1 MQLSNSWRGAKQC
14 LSPTRHQ
21 RVPLKISAAEEPSH
35 AVAEQLKTAA
45 KSKRWYAKPA
55 SMIAGGIAALGII
68 GAVLSGTETVL
79 DKTQKILDFFGVQLW
94 EKKAQI
100 VLAADF
106 PLVMPR
112 GARDIVFLTITKKSR
127 APVSNCHVEAWMGGS
142 TATVKRPAESFSMG
156 SGVFTQHMTVEV
168 ESASVPEGKLKWGL
182 QVTVVCDDGVSS
194 EPLVVEAVLY
204 PDKHR

>member
-1 MQLSNSWRGAKQC
+1 M
-14 LSPTRHQ
+14 
-21 RVPLKISAAEEPSH
+21 PLKISAAEEPSH

-68 GAVLSGTETVL
+68 GAVLSGMETVL
-79 DKTQKILDFFGVQLW
+79 DKTQEVLDFFGVQLW

-100 VLAADF
+100 VLATYDI
-106 PLVMPR
+106 PLVLPK

-156 SGVFTQHMTVEV
+156 SGMFTQHLTVEV
-168 ESASVPEGKLKWGL
+168 ESPSVPEGLKWGV

-194 EPLVVEAVLY
+194 EPLVVPAVLY
-204 PDKHR
+204 QESKHK

>member
-1 MQLSNSWRGAKQC
+1 MSQTDPTPEGASENQ
-14 LSPTRHQ
+14 Q
-21 RVPLKISAAEEPSH
+21 ESAAEEPSQ

-55 SMIAGGIAALGII
+55 AMIAGGIAALGII
-68 GAVLSGTETVL
+68 GAVLSGMETVL

-182 QVTVVCDDGVSS
+182 KVTVVCDDGVSS
-194 EPLVVEAVLY
+194 EPLVVPAVLY
-204 PDKHR
+204 QESKHK

>member
-1 MQLSNSWRGAKQC
+1 MSQTDPTPEGASENQ
-14 LSPTRHQ
+14 Q
-21 RVPLKISAAEEPSH
+21 ESAAEEPSQ

-55 SMIAGGIAALGII
+55 AMIAGGIAALGII
-68 GAVLSGTETVL
+68 GAVLSGMETVL

-156 SGVFTQHMTVEV
+156 SGMFTQHLTVEV
-168 ESASVPEGKLKWGL
+168 ESPSVPEGLKWGV

-194 EPLVVEAVLY
+194 EPLVVPAVLY
-204 PDKHR
+204 QESKHK

>member
-1 MQLSNSWRGAKQC
+1 MSQTDPTPEGASENQ
-14 LSPTRHQ
+14 Q
-21 RVPLKISAAEEPSH
+21 ESAAEEPSQ

-45 KSKRWYAKPA
+45 KSKSWYAKPA
-55 SMIAGGIAALGII
+55 AMIAGGIAALGII
-68 GAVLSGTETVL
+68 GAVLSGMETVL
-79 DKTQKILDFFGVQLW
+79 DKTQKVLDFFGVQLW

-112 GARDIVFLTITKKSR
+112 GPRGARDIVFLTITKKSR
-127 APVSNCHVEAWMGGS
+127 APVSNCHVEAWVAGS

-156 SGVFTQHMTVEV
+156 SGMFTQHLTVEV
-168 ESASVPEGKLKWGL
+168 ESPSVPEGLKWGV